1 MKIKQRFFTFRNGLL
16 ADMLRRQGVS
26 PHRTI
31 FGLNVIQLREIAAET
46 GCNPGLAE
54 ELWADTSVRESRLLA
69 PMIAEPT
76 AESLGWLDQ
85 VQSAEEADLL
95 CHSLLRRCP
104 GAFDAATA
112 RLNDDRPL
120 VQYGAL
126 RLLLNLAN
134 SSNEVRQRVE
144 ELLDACRPL
153 NSMNAG
159 VADQL
164 RQLLSDYEENTL

>member
-16 ADMLRRQGVS
+16 ADMLRRQRVS

-31 FGLNVIQLREIAAET
+31 FGLNVIQLREIAAEI
-46 GCNPGLAE
+46 GRNHDLAR
-54 ELWADTSVRESRLLA
+54 ELWADSSVRESRLLA
-69 PMIAEPT
+69 PMVAEPD
-76 AESLGWLDQ
+76 AETLGWLDQ
-85 VQSAEEADLL
+85 VQSVEEADLL

-104 GAFDAATA
+104 GAFEAAAA
-112 RLNDDRPL
+112 RLNDNRPL

-126 RLLLNLAN
+126 RLLLNLAI
-134 SSNEVRQRVE
+134 SSDDVRARVKG
-144 ELLDACRPL
+144 LPAVCQPL

-159 VADQL
+159 VADHL

>member
-46 GCNPGLAE
+46 GCDPQLAE
-54 ELWADTSVRESRLLA
+54 QLWADTEVRESRLLA
-69 PMIAEPT
+69 PMIAEPM
-76 AESLGWLDQ
+76 AEKLGWLDE

-104 GAFDAATA
+104 GAFEAAA
-112 RLNDDRPL
+112 GHLGDRRPL
-120 VQYGAL
+120 VQYAAL

-134 SSNEVRQRVE
+134 SSAEVRSQVAG
-144 ELLDACRPL
+144 LLNGVVPL

-164 RQLLSDYEENTL
+164 RQLLTDYEESAL

>member
-16 ADMLRRQGVS
+16 ADMLRKQGVS

-46 GCNPGLAE
+46 GRNHDLAK

-69 PMIAEPT
+69 PMIAQPI
-76 AESLGWLDQ
+76 AETLGWLSE

-95 CHSLLRRCP
+95 CHSLLRHVP
-104 GAFDAATA
+104 GALDVAAGHI
-112 RLNDDRPL
+112 NDDQPL
-120 VQYGAL
+120 VQYAAL

-134 SSNEVRQRVE
+134 SSDRARGRVDG
-144 ELLDACRPL
+144 LLADCRPA
-153 NSMNAG
+153 NSMNSG
-159 VADQL
+159 VVDQL

>member
-46 GCNPGLAE
+46 GCDPDLAAQ
-54 ELWADTSVRESRLLA
+54 LWADSDVRESRLLA
-69 PMIAEPT
+69 PMIAEPS
-76 AESLGWLDQ
+76 ANMLPWLEQ
-85 VQSAEEADLL
+85 VRSAEEADLL

-104 GAFDAATA
+104 GAFEAAA
-112 RLNDDRPL
+112 ERLNDSRPL
-120 VQYGAL
+120 VQYAAL

-134 SSNEVRQRVE
+134 GSAEVRARVND
-144 ELLDACRPL
+144 LLAGCTPI
-153 NSMNAG
+153 NSMNSG
-159 VADQL
+159 VIDQL